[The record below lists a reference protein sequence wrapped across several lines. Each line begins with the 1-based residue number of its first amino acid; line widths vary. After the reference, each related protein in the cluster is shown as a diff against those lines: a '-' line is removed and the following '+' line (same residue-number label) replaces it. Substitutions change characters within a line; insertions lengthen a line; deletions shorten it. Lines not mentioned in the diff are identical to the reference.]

1 MYNTYYQEEL
11 AFLREMGREF
21 AAENPKVAHMLE
33 TADADPDVERILQG
47 VAFLT
52 GRLRQKVDD
61 EIPELFQSLM
71 SLLWPH
77 YLRPVPSTTIVQF
90 LPMLEQLT
98 GVAEI
103 KRDTELASNPVDGTS
118 CRFRTCY
125 SVDLAPIE

>member
-77 YLRPVPSTTIVQF
+77 YLRPVPSTAIVQF
-90 LPMLEQLT
+90 MRILPAPDPPAVREAPYHRRPAALEDHP
-98 GVAEI
+98 
-103 KRDTELASNPVDGTS
+103 RDGGFGHE
-118 CRFRTCY
+118 R
-125 SVDLAPIE
+125 